1 VTTISG
7 PGFRADR
14 RSRRLRGIVI
24 ALLTAVP
31 WAPPGVDAGSWR
43 RALAEDVV
51 DLLAGLAAADAGI
64 AAGSADRALA
74 EAVAW
79 PGMPVYEVPAPSPY
93 AALQAAAQE
102 GYELAAVVP
111 ADAPDLP
118 GLLVGKLLQPL
129 TSRLAA
135 VAPAHGGGLIG
146 LAARLP
152 VPDWL
157 PDVDLDAAA
166 PEQIRA
172 AAPRK
177 AQVAV
182 TPGWHRLRGP
192 ADLAR
197 LDPALEGW
205 DTTRTLLSTGAR

>member
-1 VTTISG
+1 V
-7 PGFRADR
+7 
-14 RSRRLRGIVI
+14 SRIVI
-24 ALLTAVP
+24 ALLTPVS
-31 WAPPGVDAGSWR
+31 WAPPGMDHGLWR

-51 DLLAGLAAADAGI
+51 DLLSTLAAAEAGI
-64 AAGSADRALA
+64 AAGAADRSLA

-79 PGMPVYEVPAPSPY
+79 PGMPVYELATPSPC
-93 AALQAAAQE
+93 AALRAAAKD
-102 GYELAAVVP
+102 GYEMAAVVP
-111 ADAPDLP
+111 ADTPDLP

-129 TSRLAA
+129 TSRIAA
-135 VAPAHGGGLIG
+135 VAPAHGGGLLG
-146 LAARLP
+146 VASRLP

-157 PDVDLDAAA
+157 PEIDFETGVPD
-166 PEQIRA
+166 EIRG
-172 AAPRK
+172 AAPRR

-205 DTTRTLLSTGAR
+205 DTTRTLLSSGGPGRPAGA